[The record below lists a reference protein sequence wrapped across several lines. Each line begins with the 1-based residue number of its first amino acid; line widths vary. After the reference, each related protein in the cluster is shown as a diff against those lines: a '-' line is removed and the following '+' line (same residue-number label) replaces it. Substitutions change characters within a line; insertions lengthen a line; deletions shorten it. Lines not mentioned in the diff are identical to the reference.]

1 VKFLVIGAGLLGY
14 AVVYD
19 LIRSPKVD
27 KIMLAD
33 SDEGKVAEIMMH
45 FADDRI
51 IPCKLDLGK
60 LEETATLMTGADV
73 VISCL
78 EGHYNYE
85 LSKAALEA
93 TKSLVDFGGDRETIR
108 RQFLLND
115 LAVEKKITIMPN
127 CGLVPSMVSIL
138 ATSAAESMDELYEI
152 KIRAGGIPVEELTPL
167 NYSLTGPANA
177 IIDESTIDTTVVRDG
192 KILRLP
198 SLTEVETISFPYP
211 FKEMEAFNS
220 YAGITT
226 LFNEFSG
233 RVQHLDFKTVSY
245 PGYCAQ
251 MSLLKELG
259 LMNDETIKLDG
270 AKVSARSLLNHLFE
284 TKLPRNE
291 PDVVLVR
298 VVVSGERKGRPA
310 QVIWECVDYMDQAAG
325 IPAMIRM
332 KAFPA
337 SIIAQLIAR
346 GDIDTCGTIGS
357 ESSVPRKLFLAEI
370 ASRGIV
376 LNMTDASAM
385 EVHENISTS

>member
-1 VKFLVIGAGLLGY
+1 
-14 AVVYD
+14 
-19 LIRSPKVD
+19 
-27 KIMLAD
+27 
-33 SDEGKVAEIMMH
+33 
-45 FADDRI
+45 
-51 IPCKLDLGK
+51 
-60 LEETATLMTGADV
+60 
-73 VISCL
+73 
-78 EGHYNYE
+78 
-85 LSKAALEA
+85 
-93 TKSLVDFGGDRETIR
+93 
-108 RQFLLND
+108 
-115 LAVEKKITIMPN
+115 
-127 CGLVPSMVSIL
+127 
-138 ATSAAESMDELYEI
+138 
-152 KIRAGGIPVEELTPL
+152 
-167 NYSLTGPANA
+167 
-177 IIDESTIDTTVVRDG
+177 
-192 KILRLP
+192 
-198 SLTEVETISFPYP
+198 
-211 FKEMEAFNS
+211 
-220 YAGITT
+220 
-226 LFNEFSG
+226 
-233 RVQHLDFKTVSY
+233 
-245 PGYCAQ
+245 